1 MGSKLGKMV
10 KIIKIS
16 FVGIFSLSLF
26 ASDVLEKN
34 IDLTKLSK
42 IENGDALVLTFNGS
56 KDGLSLKRAV
66 IKKPNYNAITKYKAF
81 NKRDEFVLRV
91 LDKNKT
97 EVAVI
102 GLGNP
107 FYIHAQHIDHEDS
120 KDFGTYIDNQD
131 INAVIP
137 LGLDASYVVLASQ
150 DPFGLYDINEI
161 SLLEPL
167 VKK

>member
-1 MGSKLGKMV
+1 MV

-26 ASDVLEKN
+26 SSDVLEKN

-42 IENGDALVLTFNGS
+42 IENGDALVLTLNGS
-56 KDGLSLKRAV
+56 KDGISLKRSV
-66 IKKPNYNAITKYKAF
+66 IKKPIYNVITKYKAF

-161 SLLEPL
+161 SLVEPL
-167 VKK
+167 AKK

>member
-16 FVGIFSLSLF
+16 FVGILSLSLF
-26 ASDVLEKN
+26 ASDALEKN

-42 IENGDALVLTFNGS
+42 IENGDALVLTLNRS
-56 KDGLSLKRAV
+56 KDGLSLKKST
-66 IKKPNYNAITKYKAF
+66 IKKPNYNVITKYKAF

-107 FYIHAQHIDHEDS
+107 FYIHAQHIDHEGS

-161 SLLEPL
+161 SLVEPWA
-167 VKK
+167 KK

>member
-1 MGSKLGKMV
+1 MV
-10 KIIKIS
+10 KLIKIS
-16 FVGIFSLSLF
+16 FVTIFSFSLF
-26 ASDVLEKN
+26 ASDVLDKN

-42 IENGDALVLTFNGS
+42 IENEDALVLTFNGS
-56 KDGLSLKRAV
+56 RDGLSLKKSIIR
-66 IKKPNYNAITKYKAF
+66 KPAYNAITKYKAF
-81 NKRDEFVLRV
+81 NKRDDFVLRV
-91 LDKNKT
+91 LDKNKN

-107 FYIHAQHIDHEDS
+107 FYISAQHIDHEHS

-137 LGLDASYVVLASQ
+137 LGIDASYIVLASQ

-161 SLLEPL
+161 SLVEPISD
-167 VKK
+167 K

>member
-1 MGSKLGKMV
+1 MGKMV

-42 IENGDALVLTFNGS
+42 IENGDALVLTLNGS
-56 KDGLSLKRAV
+56 KDGISLKRSV
-66 IKKPNYNAITKYKAF
+66 IKKPIYNVITKYKAF

-107 FYIHAQHIDHEDS
+107 FYIHAQHIDHEES
-120 KDFGTYIDNQD
+120 KDFGAYIDNQD

-150 DPFGLYDINEI
+150 DPFGLYDISEI
-161 SLLEPL
+161 SLVEPL
-167 VKK
+167 AKK